1 MTQMPV
7 DASTA
12 RGYQPPVNTQ
22 FSVFLDNR
30 VGRLMD
36 LLEVFDQSSQ
46 LTLAGLSGID
56 SADHAVVR
64 LLTSSADLCRRL
76 LNRNEHQFS
85 EIEVLAIEL
94 PYENSLLTVTEVLM
108 SVELNIH
115 YCYPL
120 LVRPRGLPVV
130 ALHTRRRGVRG
141 SAPAQTPLHRP
152 GGKRPGRQ
160 RPGQHAGDA
169 ERSIRNLTGDAS
181 CRSITIFTEA
191 RRHEA
196 NHCDLRIFF

>member
-1 MTQMPV
+1 MTQAPV
-7 DASTA
+7 DVATT

-46 LTLAGLSGID
+46 LTLAGLSVID

-64 LLTSSADLCRRL
+64 LLTSSGDLARRL
-76 LNRNEHQFS
+76 LNRNEHCFS
-85 EIEVLAIEL
+85 EIEVIAIEL
-94 PYENSLLTVTEVLM
+94 PYANSLLTVTETLM

-130 ALHTRRRGVRG
+130 ALHTDDVVF
-141 SAPAQTPLHRP
+141 A
-152 GGKRPGRQ
+152 
-160 RPGQHAGDA
+160 GQHLRKRHFTVLAENDLGDNA
-169 ERSIRNLTGDAS
+169 PGSLPGPPDSPTDPSGI
-181 CRSITIFTEA
+181 
-191 RRHEA
+191 
-196 NHCDLRIFF
+196 